1 MQSVFLGS
9 YSTYEGE
16 PTRLYR
22 TTDEIGRDIRSIKDK
37 ITEVYSML
45 NIRNVL
51 TEAMAA
57 YAESE
62 PEMWIPELRV
72 IVEEADDTLGALRN
86 LRESL
91 DVLKAELEDA
101 RWALGERA

>member
-1 MQSVFLGS
+1 MQSVFARG

-16 PTRLYR
+16 MPRLYR
-22 TTDEIGRDIRSIKDK
+22 TTDEIGRDIRSIKTK

-51 TEAMAA
+51 TEAIAA

-62 PEMWIPELRV
+62 PEMWIPELRNLV
-72 IVEEADDTLGALRN
+72 DEADDTLGALRT

-91 DVLKAELEDA
+91 DILKAELEDA
-101 RWALGERA
+101 KWALGE

>member
-1 MQSVFLGS
+1 MQSVFLRS

-16 PTRLYR
+16 PVRLYR
-22 TTDEIGRDIRSIKDK
+22 TTEEIGRDIRSIKEK
-37 ITEVYSML
+37 ISEVNSML

-72 IVEEADDTLGALRN
+72 IVDEADDTLGVLRK
-86 LRESL
+86 LRGSL
-91 DVLKAELEDA
+91 DLLKAELEDA
-101 RWALGERA
+101 KWALGELS